1 MARPKI
7 RRKFYRYQTIG
18 LEFWFE
24 FTGNLKIE
32 IPHIAETDRKGKL
45 ILKFFYEQ
53 FELFK
58 MFKLQH
64 PIVEEETKRFNRFCL
79 FSCCASDP
87 FFMIAAIPV
96 SGYTPGQMINVDLEL
111 ANNSNEHIAAFVLKI
126 IRVFWH

>member
-1 MARPKI
+1 
-7 RRKFYRYQTIG
+7 
-18 LEFWFE
+18 
-24 FTGNLKIE
+24 
-32 IPHIAETDRKGKL
+32 
-45 ILKFFYEQ
+45 
-53 FELFK
+53 

-126 IRVFWH
+126 IRVCIMRFVCIENQKTMNDESDNDEN